1 MKIADITRFAFQA
14 ATGYPTRTLL
24 MLLAMAIGVG
34 SVVLL
39 STLGDGARRYVISQ
53 FSSLGT
59 NLLIVLPGRSETVGG
74 PPPLLGI
81 TPRDLTIDDAMAL
94 KRSSAVRYVAPIGV
108 GAAPVSRG
116 SLQREVTILGST
128 PQLYQVR
135 QLTMASGRFL
145 PEGDPTRGA
154 PVCVLGHETK
164 RELFG
169 NNQAVGELVR
179 IGDWRFRVIGVLS
192 AKGESIGLDIADIVI
207 VPVASVQAIFD
218 STSLFRIMVEAV
230 NRDAI
235 PRAKKDIARIIRER
249 HDGDDDITIISQDAV
264 LATFDRIFM
273 ALTLTVASIAA
284 ISLVVAGILIM
295 NVMLIAVSQRRAEVG
310 LLKAVGAPAG
320 QILLLFLAE
329 SAVLSTIGAVL
340 GLLLAAI
347 ATMIISRI
355 FPDFPL
361 ATPIWSLWSGV
372 GVAIFTGIVFGV
384 MPARRAARLDP
395 IQSLSRR

>member
-1 MKIADITRFAFQA
+1 
-14 ATGYPTRTLL
+14 

-39 STLGDGARRYVISQ
+39 STLGDGARRYVIGQ

-81 TPRDLTIDDAMAL
+81 TPRDLTIADAMAL
-94 KRSSAVRYVAPIGV
+94 HRSSAIRYVAPIAV

-116 SLQREVTILGST
+116 GRTREVTILGST

-135 QLTMASGRFL
+135 QLTMDKGRFL
-145 PEGDPTRGA
+145 PEIDPSRGA

-169 NNQAVGELVR
+169 NDQAVGELIR

-207 VPVASVQAIFD
+207 VPVASAQSIFNT
-218 STSLFRIMVEAV
+218 TSLFRIMVEAV

-235 PRAKKDIARIIRER
+235 PRAKKHIARIIRER

-264 LATFDRIFM
+264 LATFDKIFT
-273 ALTLTVASIAA
+273 ALTLTVASIAS
-284 ISLVVAGILIM
+284 ISLAVAGILIM
-295 NVMLIAVSQRRAEVG
+295 NVMLIAVSQRRSEVG

-329 SAVLSTIGAVL
+329 SAVLSAIGAVF
-340 GLLLAAI
+340 GLILAAI
-347 ATMIISRI
+347 ATFILSRV

-361 ATPIWSLWSGV
+361 ATPLWSLWAGV
-372 GVAIFTGIVFGV
+372 GVAVVTGVLFGV

-395 IQSLSRR
+395 VQSLSRR